1 MSTPPP
7 VPNAQPVPDMVE
19 LWSLRADTLVELPD
33 TDEGTLVLATR
44 WGEVLLPAAT
54 PVLCSALERMSYG
67 PVALRNLVPA
77 AGTEE
82 AHREHAL
89 LDRTLEK
96 LHNVTVRSLSA
107 DGSRPLLSVVPLA
120 SDAHFH
126 PTRPQADSVL
136 RLSSYAVVRS
146 DTKDLF
152 VESPLCKQRVV
163 LHRFESASL
172 LCALAH
178 PATAAQLAARLGLPR
193 NVVYAVL
200 GHLEGAGVIVRGDVS
215 RGDVAF
221 AEDHD
226 PALASW
232 SPVDLMM
239 HARSRLGRDDRLVG
253 ATGEQPRESAATVPA
268 ASAHEPIALPHPE
281 LDEILRK
288 DPPLT
293 VALEARRS
301 VRSYG
306 ARPVTLAQLAEFL
319 YRSARVRTMAAVG
332 SEDPGSSRPYPSIG
346 HSYALELYLLVSNC
360 EDLAPGA
367 YHYDPVGH
375 ALRPLDTEPA
385 LAGELVGQARETGGL
400 CADPPVLVV
409 MTARFH
415 RVMGRFGGLA
425 YSGLLKDVGVLQQTL
440 YLVCTAMGLAP
451 CALAIGDSDLAARA
465 LGLDWS
471 TESSIGEFVLGTLP
485 TEESGMPSNGTGWQ
499 ERCRRVLELW
509 SAHTRQHGDLR
520 PTAH

>member
-1 MSTPPP
+1 M
-7 VPNAQPVPDMVE
+7 
-19 LWSLRADTLVELPD
+19 
-33 TDEGTLVLATR
+33 
-44 WGEVLLPAAT
+44 
-54 PVLCSALERMSYG
+54 
-67 PVALRNLVPA
+67 
-77 AGTEE
+77 
-82 AHREHAL
+82 
-89 LDRTLEK
+89 
-96 LHNVTVRSLSA
+96 
-107 DGSRPLLSVVPLA
+107 
-120 SDAHFH
+120 
-126 PTRPQADSVL
+126 
-136 RLSSYAVVRS
+136 
-146 DTKDLF
+146 
-152 VESPLCKQRVV
+152 
-163 LHRFESASL
+163 
-172 LCALAH
+172 
-178 PATAAQLAARLGLPR
+178 
-193 NVVYAVL
+193 
-200 GHLEGAGVIVRGDVS
+200 
-215 RGDVAF
+215 
-221 AEDHD
+221 
-226 PALASW
+226 
-232 SPVDLMM
+232 
-239 HARSRLGRDDRLVG
+239 
-253 ATGEQPRESAATVPA
+253 PA